1 MTAKEERDIAVV
13 GLMIELYCRR
23 KHKTPK
29 GSLCEEC
36 AQLYDYVKL
45 RRSKCPFGDGKPS
58 CSHCKI
64 HCYKP
69 SMQEKIRRVMKFS
82 GPRLVIYRP
91 SAAFRHL
98 FTGYRPK
105 GGAGA
110 NVGARRVYAAAKDGN
125 AAPAEKD

>member
-1 MTAKEERDIAVV
+1 MTVKEERDIAVV
-13 GLMIELYCRR
+13 GLMIGLYCRK

-29 GSLCEEC
+29 GKLCAECEE
-36 AQLYDYVKL
+36 LYDYVKL

-69 SMQEKIRRVMKFS
+69 VMQEKIRKVMKFS
-82 GPRLVIYRP
+82 GPRLAVYCP

-98 FTGYRPK
+98 FTGYKPK
-105 GGAGA
+105 KNSAKSSTA
-110 NVGARRVYAAAKDGN
+110 AKAAADGKN
-125 AAPAEKD
+125 RNG